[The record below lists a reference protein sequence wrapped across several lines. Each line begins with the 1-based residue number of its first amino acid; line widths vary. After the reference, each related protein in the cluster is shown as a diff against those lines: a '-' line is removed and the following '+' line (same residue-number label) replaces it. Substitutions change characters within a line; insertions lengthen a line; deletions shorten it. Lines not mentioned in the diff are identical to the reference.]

1 MRCSA
6 GLKLACSLAEITVWL
21 MDRLTGVAVG
31 SNSSIAYVDG
41 SSVNGGAVT
50 GVTSTDTLI
59 TKSTRFVI
67 ELTPQLGAAL
77 TIQRAIPP
85 GLRNVMN
92 LN

>member
-1 MRCSA
+1 
-6 GLKLACSLAEITVWL
+6 
-21 MDRLTGVAVG
+21 MDRLTGTAVG

-41 SSVNGGAVT
+41 SANGGSAK
-50 GVTSTDTLI
+50 GVTATDTLVV
-59 TKSTRFVI
+59 KSTRFVI
-67 ELTPQLGAAL
+67 ELTPQLGASL